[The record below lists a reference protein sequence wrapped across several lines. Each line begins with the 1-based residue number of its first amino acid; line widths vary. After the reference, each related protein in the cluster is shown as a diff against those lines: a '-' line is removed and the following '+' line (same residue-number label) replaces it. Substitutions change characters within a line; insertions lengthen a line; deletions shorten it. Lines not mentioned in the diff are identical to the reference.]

1 MMGRSSTRASTSGPD
16 GPDVLPSRMAPAQIR
31 TLGIT
36 RASYP
41 PFRES
46 FFFDPRA
53 NTALTKG
60 GRAPDR
66 LVYARDSRR
75 MWNTQGPSIDPRLP
89 KTTVKPG
96 TAFRNECLSADQ
108 LYSSN
113 RNSLGYEVHRSLRG
127 TSLCSTTKR
136 FNYKSATLECVGP
149 GSYDV
154 MKKPKGLLTDPPA
167 RQNGDFRSPDRLAQ
181 WGKRPDSRPMDSADE
196 WKHTSEIPSVTKFS
210 FRKAQASTW
219 IEQVEQRQR
228 RENPLAR
235 KPEICLVIRP
245 EQRLPRYLQGTSNP
259 VHTNQHAKPNTP
271 TPSSAPGRA
280 RPLVVSLYPQASSNS
295 KDTD

>member
-1 MMGRSSTRASTSGPD
+1 MTS
-16 GPDVLPSRMAPAQIR
+16 AQIR

-36 RASYP
+36 RASYQ

-46 FFFDPRA
+46 FFFDPYA

-60 GRAPDR
+60 GMVPDQR
-66 LVYARDSRR
+66 VYARESRR
-75 MWNTQGPSIDPRLP
+75 MWTTHGPHIDLRLP

-108 LYSSN
+108 LYSN
-113 RNSLGYEVHRSLRG
+113 NHNSMGYDVHRSLRG

-136 FNYKSATLECVGP
+136 FNYKSPTPECVGP
-149 GSYDV
+149 GSYNV

-167 RQNGDFRSPDRLAQ
+167 RQSGELALGRLSQ
-181 WGKRPDSRPMDSADE
+181 WGGRPDSRSMGSADE
-196 WKHTSEIPSVTKFS
+196 WKCTSEIPSVTRFS
-210 FRKAQASTW
+210 FRKARASTW

-228 RENPLAR
+228 KENPLAR
-235 KPEICLVIRP
+235 KPGICLDIRP
-245 EQRLPRYLQGTSNP
+245 EHRLPHYLQGIRNP
-259 VHTNQHAKPNTP
+259 VHTNQATKPKAQ
-271 TPSSAPGRA
+271 TPSSAPGRV
-280 RPLVVSLYPQASSNS
+280 RPLVVSLYPKAS

>member
-1 MMGRSSTRASTSGPD
+1 MRRSAGTPSSGHD
-16 GPDVLPSRMAPAQIR
+16 GPGVLPPRMTASQIR
-31 TLGIT
+31 CVGIP

-53 NTALTKG
+53 NTALKKG
-60 GRAPDR
+60 GRPPDR
-66 LVYARDSRR
+66 RVYARDSRR
-75 MWNTQGPSIDPRLP
+75 MWTTQGPSIDPRLP
-89 KTTVKPG
+89 KTTVQPG

-113 RNSLGYEVHRSLRG
+113 RNSLGYDVHRSLRG

-136 FNYKSATLECVGP
+136 FAQKNSTPECVGP

-154 MKKPKGLLTDPPA
+154 MKKPKGLLTDPPPPK
-167 RQNGDFRSPDRLAQ
+167 QGDVAVPDRLGQ
-181 WGKRPDSRPMDSADE
+181 WGGRPDSRSMDSAGE

-210 FRKAQASTW
+210 FRKARASTW

-228 RENPLAR
+228 REDPLAR
-235 KPEICLVIRP
+235 RKPKFNAMITP
-245 EQRLPRYLQGTSNP
+245 EQRLPHYLQGTSNP
-259 VHTNQHAKPNTP
+259 VYTHTPANFKAGPH
-271 TPSSAPGRA
+271 SAPEPV
-280 RPLVVSLYPQASSNS
+280 RPLVLSLFPNS
-295 KDTD
+295 MNDDSQSV

>member
-1 MMGRSSTRASTSGPD
+1 MTMRCPGAPPS
-16 GPDVLPSRMAPAQIR
+16 GPDVLPSRMTPAQIR

-53 NTALTKG
+53 NSALKKG

-66 LVYARDSRR
+66 FVYARDSRR
-75 MWNTQGPSIDPRLP
+75 MWTTQGPRIDSRLP

-127 TSLCSTTKR
+127 TSLCSTSKR
-136 FNYKSATLECVGP
+136 FNHKSVTPECVGP

-167 RQNGDFRSPDRLAQ
+167 RQSGDFPPPNRLAH
-181 WGKRPDSRPMDSADE
+181 WGGRPDSRSMDSAGK
-196 WKHTSEIPSVTKFS
+196 WQYTSEIPSVTKFS
-210 FRKAQASTW
+210 FRKARASTW
-219 IEQVEQRQR
+219 IEQVEHRQR
-228 RENPLAR
+228 REDPLAR
-235 KPEICLVIRP
+235 KPEIGLVVRP
-245 EQRLPRYLQGTSNP
+245 EQRLPQYLQGTSNP
-259 VHTNQHAKPNTP
+259 VHTNQAPKQNAP

-280 RPLVVSLYPQASSNS
+280 RSLVFSLYPQGSSES